1 MKILDKQQ
9 YHFLSLV
16 ILLLGVYY
24 AARGDFLQGSFLGLS
39 TRAWL
44 WLSIFAPIAHQ
55 IYVLIFWRAE
65 LYYKTLSS
73 WLGERAFFIFGLGFM
88 ILFIARPVFVLGLAI
103 ANRGTLP
110 IPGWL
115 GILLSVLSIP
125 PVLYLGY
132 SVAKYFGADRALG
145 MDHFQPEIFRN
156 QPFVKKGI
164 YQWSSNPMYIF
175 GFLLLWA
182 PGLLFLS
189 KAGLL
194 AALFNHLYIWA
205 HYFFT
210 ENPDMKFIYKIE

>member
-1 MKILDKQQ
+1 MKILEKQQ

-16 ILLLGVYY
+16 ILLLGVNN
-24 AARGDFLQGSFLGLS
+24 AAQGDFLQGSFLGLS

-44 WLSIFAPIAHQ
+44 LLSILIPVAHQ
-55 IYVLIFWRAE
+55 VYVLIFWRAE
-65 LYYKTLSS
+65 LHYKTLSG
-73 WLGERAFFIFGLGFM
+73 WFGERAFSVFGIGFM
-88 ILFIARPVFVLGLAI
+88 ILLIARPVFVLGLAI
-103 ANRGTLP
+103 SNRGTLP

-132 SVAKYFGADRALG
+132 SVYKYFGADRALG
-145 MDHFQPEIFRN
+145 KDHFQPEIYRD
-156 QPFVKKGI
+156 QPFIKKGI
-164 YQWSSNPMYIF
+164 FQWSSNPMYLF

-182 PGLLFLS
+182 PGFLFLS

-210 ENPDMKFIYKIE
+210 EYPDMKFIYKIE

>member
-16 ILLLGVYY
+16 ILLSGVYY

-44 WLSIFAPIAHQ
+44 LLSIFIPVAHQ

-65 LYYKTLSS
+65 LHYKTLSS
-73 WLGERAFFIFGLGFM
+73 WFGERAFFIFGLGFM
-88 ILFIARPVFVLGLAI
+88 ILLIARPVFVLGLAI
-103 ANRGTLP
+103 SNRGTLP

-125 PVLYLGY
+125 PVLYLVY
-132 SVAKYFGADRALG
+132 SVFKYFGADRALG
-145 MDHFQPEIFRN
+145 GDHFQPEIYRE

-164 YQWSSNPMYIF
+164 FQWSSNPMYFF
-175 GFLLLWA
+175 GFLLVWA

-210 ENPDMKFIYKIE
+210 EYPDMKFIYKIE